1 MQSDD
6 ILKAELKQAVS
17 ECERL
22 RDENA
27 RLRLRLG
34 ETSDIRA
41 PRAEQLSANIKK
53 SHPSETVTASSPPEL
68 KVALFRSL
76 FRGRDDV
83 YAVRWEGKSG
93 KTGYSPAGIREWER
107 PSTTKSGQKNQFRL
121 SKLFPLTEEVV
132 RDHLLG
138 KQTIGVYPLL

>member
-68 KVALFRSL
+68 KVSLFRSL
-76 FRGRDDV
+76 FRGREDV
-83 YAVRWEGKSG
+83 YAVRWEGRSG
-93 KTGYSPAGIREWER
+93 KTGYSPAGVRGWGPAASPGRGPKE
-107 PSTTKSGQKNQFRL
+107 TTPHTQP
-121 SKLFPLTEEVV
+121 FPLREG
-132 RDHLLG
+132 DFWD
-138 KQTIGVYPLL
+138 PL